1 MDLPRRLRA
10 CAVTTVT
17 AASPS
22 WRGAALTSNGGINIR
37 ASGMEVG
44 RRVRYVDRGGR
55 GRGGTMGRRK
65 RYPTLSP
72 SPRLLPPRRRLP
84 CGRSLIGYA
93 VFPSMTL
100 DMASVGTI
108 LVSWNPAA

>member
-22 WRGAALTSNGGINIR
+22 WRGA
-37 ASGMEVG
+37 E
-44 RRVRYVDRGGR
+44 RVRVAG
-55 GRGGTMGRRK
+55 
-65 RYPTLSP
+65 
-72 SPRLLPPRRRLP
+72 
-84 CGRSLIGYA
+84 GRSLIGYA
-93 VFPSMTL
+93 VFPSRTL